1 MNTNIALSKFNL
13 TDVKT
18 NVSATIALGF
28 QAAASELST
37 DRFQPLIDTVSTSDI
52 ADQATPE
59 TVTERLASPTMP
71 DSVRQDSVQNLAL
84 STTVQPSSVQPSS
97 VQPSAV
103 QPSAVQPA
111 SEALGPESIR
121 VLSPLETQA
130 ASVSHTR
137 ASAMPMV
144 MVAGAE
150 VRAAELST
158 PTVEMSTFLQ
168 TAAAQVELKD
178 AARGWVFKAAV
189 DKHLTAEQ
197 MGQKLSALV
206 ADKVAVQ
213 YNAKASAATIRL
225 DPPDLGKIDLL
236 VRVDGGKVQIQVQA
250 SSHMT
255 RESLQLTSDRLRDE
269 LLSQNF
275 IDVDVHIFDEH
286 TPHDPHQELN
296 YNNDLIVASNLVSEE
311 QEKADVTQTL
321 SELAR
326 I

>member
-1 MNTNIALSKFNL
+1 MNASITLSKFNP
-13 TDVKT
+13 TDAKT
-18 NVSATIALGF
+18 SVSATIAPGF
-28 QAAASELST
+28 QAAASELSA

-84 STTVQPSSVQPSS
+84 STTVQPSSAQST
-97 VQPSAV
+97 
-103 QPSAVQPA
+103 

-150 VRAAELST
+150 VRAAESSA
-158 PTVEMSTFLQ
+158 PMVEMSTLLQ
-168 TAAAQVELKD
+168 TAAPTEIKD

-269 LLSQNF
+269 LLNQNF

-286 TPHDPHQELN
+286 TQHDPHQELN
-296 YNNDLIVASNLVSEE
+296 SNNDLIVASNLVSEE

>member
-1 MNTNIALSKFNL
+1 MNASITLSKFNP
-13 TDVKT
+13 TDAKT
-18 NVSATIALGF
+18 SVSATIAPGF
-28 QAAASELST
+28 QAAASELSA

-84 STTVQPSSVQPSS
+84 STTVQPSSAQST
-97 VQPSAV
+97 
-103 QPSAVQPA
+103 

-144 MVAGAE
+144 AGAE
-150 VRAAELST
+150 VRAAESSA
-158 PTVEMSTFLQ
+158 PMVEMSTLLQ
-168 TAAAQVELKD
+168 TAAPTEIKD

-269 LLSQNF
+269 LLNQNF

-286 TPHDPHQELN
+286 TQHDPHQELN
-296 YNNDLIVASNLVSEE
+296 SNNDLIVASNLVSEE

>member
-1 MNTNIALSKFNL
+1 MNASITLSKFNP
-13 TDVKT
+13 TDAKT
-18 NVSATIALGF
+18 SVSAKIAPGF
-28 QAAASELST
+28 QAAASELSA

-52 ADQATPE
+52 ADQAPLE
-59 TVTERLASPTMP
+59 TAMERLTSPTMP

-84 STTVQPSSVQPSS
+84 STTVQPSSAQST
-97 VQPSAV
+97 
-103 QPSAVQPA
+103 

-150 VRAAELST
+150 VRAAESSA
-158 PTVEMSTFLQ
+158 PTVEMSTLLQ
-168 TAAAQVELKD
+168 TAAPTEIKD

-269 LLSQNF
+269 LLNQNF

-286 TPHDPHQELN
+286 TQHDPHQELN

>member
-1 MNTNIALSKFNL
+1 MNASITLSKFNP
-13 TDVKT
+13 TDAKT
-18 NVSATIALGF
+18 SVSATITPGF
-28 QAAASELST
+28 QAAASELSA

-84 STTVQPSSVQPSS
+84 ST
-97 VQPSAV
+97 
-103 QPSAVQPA
+103 

-144 MVAGAE
+144 MVVGAE
-150 VRAAELST
+150 VRAAESST
-158 PTVEMSTFLQ
+158 PTVEMSTLLQ
-168 TAAAQVELKD
+168 TAAPTEIKD

-250 SSHMT
+250 SSHLT

-269 LLSQNF
+269 LLNQNF

-286 TPHDPHQELN
+286 TQHDPHQELN

>member
-1 MNTNIALSKFNL
+1 MNASITLSKFNP
-13 TDVKT
+13 TDAKT
-18 NVSATIALGF
+18 SVSATIAPGF
-28 QAAASELST
+28 QPAASELSA

-84 STTVQPSSVQPSS
+84 ST
-97 VQPSAV
+97 
-103 QPSAVQPA
+103 

-144 MVAGAE
+144 MVVGAE
-150 VRAAELST
+150 VRAAESST
-158 PTVEMSTFLQ
+158 PTVEMSTLLQ
-168 TAAAQVELKD
+168 TAAPTEIKD

-250 SSHMT
+250 SSHLT

-269 LLSQNF
+269 LLNQNF

-286 TPHDPHQELN
+286 TQHDPHQELN

>member
-1 MNTNIALSKFNL
+1 MNASITLSKFNP
-13 TDVKT
+13 TDAKT
-18 NVSATIALGF
+18 SVSATIAPGF
-28 QAAASELST
+28 QAAASELSA

-59 TVTERLASPTMP
+59 TATERLANPTMSG
-71 DSVRQDSVQNLAL
+71 SVRQDSVQNLAL
-84 STTVQPSSVQPSS
+84 STTVQPSSVQST
-97 VQPSAV
+97 
-103 QPSAVQPA
+103 
-111 SEALGPESIR
+111 SEVLGPESIR

-150 VRAAELST
+150 VRAAESST
-158 PTVEMSTFLQ
+158 PMVEMSTLLQ
-168 TAAAQVELKD
+168 TAAPTEIKD

-269 LLSQNF
+269 LLNQNF

-286 TPHDPHQELN
+286 TQHDPHQELN

>member
-1 MNTNIALSKFNL
+1 MNASITLSKFNP
-13 TDVKT
+13 TDAKT
-18 NVSATIALGF
+18 SVSATITPGF
-28 QAAASELST
+28 QAAASELSA

-84 STTVQPSSVQPSS
+84 ST
-97 VQPSAV
+97 
-103 QPSAVQPA
+103 

-144 MVAGAE
+144 MVVGAE
-150 VRAAELST
+150 VRAAESST
-158 PTVEMSTFLQ
+158 PTVEMSTLLQ
-168 TAAAQVELKD
+168 TAAPTEIKD

-269 LLSQNF
+269 LLNQNF

-286 TPHDPHQELN
+286 TQHDPHQELN

>member
-1 MNTNIALSKFNL
+1 MNASITLSKFNP
-13 TDVKT
+13 TDAKT
-18 NVSATIALGF
+18 SVSATIAPGF
-28 QAAASELST
+28 QAAANELNA

-59 TVTERLASPTMP
+59 TVTERLASPTMS

-84 STTVQPSSVQPSS
+84 STTVQPSSAQST
-97 VQPSAV
+97 
-103 QPSAVQPA
+103 

-150 VRAAELST
+150 VRAAESST
-158 PTVEMSTFLQ
+158 PTVEMSTLLQ
-168 TAAAQVELKD
+168 TAAPTEIKD

-206 ADKVAVQ
+206 ADKVTVQ

-269 LLSQNF
+269 LLNQNF

-286 TPHDPHQELN
+286 TQHDPHQELN

>member
-1 MNTNIALSKFNL
+1 MNASITLSKFNP
-13 TDVKT
+13 TDAKT
-18 NVSATIALGF
+18 SVSATIAPGF
-28 QAAASELST
+28 QPAASELSA

-84 STTVQPSSVQPSS
+84 ST
-97 VQPSAV
+97 
-103 QPSAVQPA
+103 

-144 MVAGAE
+144 MVASAE
-150 VRAAELST
+150 VRAAEPSA
-158 PTVEMSTFLQ
+158 PTVEMSTLLQ
-168 TAAAQVELKD
+168 TAAAPTELKD

-269 LLSQNF
+269 LLNQNF

-286 TPHDPHQELN
+286 TQHDPHQELN

>member
-1 MNTNIALSKFNL
+1 MNASITLSKFNP
-13 TDVKT
+13 TDAKT
-18 NVSATIALGF
+18 SVSATITPGF
-28 QAAASELST
+28 QAAASELSA

-59 TVTERLASPTMP
+59 AATERLASPTMS

-84 STTVQPSSVQPSS
+84 STTVQPSSAQST
-97 VQPSAV
+97 
-103 QPSAVQPA
+103 

-150 VRAAELST
+150 VRAAESSA
-158 PTVEMSTFLQ
+158 PTVEMSTLLQ
-168 TAAAQVELKD
+168 TAAPTEIKD

-269 LLSQNF
+269 LLNQNF

-286 TPHDPHQELN
+286 TQHDPHQELN

>member
-1 MNTNIALSKFNL
+1 MNASITLSKFNP
-13 TDVKT
+13 TDAKT
-18 NVSATIALGF
+18 SVSATIAPGF
-28 QAAASELST
+28 QAAASELSA

-84 STTVQPSSVQPSS
+84 ST
-97 VQPSAV
+97 
-103 QPSAVQPA
+103 

-144 MVAGAE
+144 IVVGAE
-150 VRAAELST
+150 VRAAESST
-158 PTVEMSTFLQ
+158 PTVEMSTLLQ
-168 TAAAQVELKD
+168 TAAPTEIKD

-250 SSHMT
+250 SSHLT

-269 LLSQNF
+269 LLNQNF

-286 TPHDPHQELN
+286 TQHDPHQELN

>member
-1 MNTNIALSKFNL
+1 MNASITLSKFNP
-13 TDVKT
+13 TDAKT
-18 NVSATIALGF
+18 SVSATIAPGF
-28 QAAASELST
+28 QAAASELSA

-71 DSVRQDSVQNLAL
+71 DSVRQDSVQNLSQL
-84 STTVQPSSVQPSS
+84 TTVQPSSVQST
-97 VQPSAV
+97 
-103 QPSAVQPA
+103 

-144 MVAGAE
+144 IVVGAE
-150 VRAAELST
+150 VRAAESST
-158 PTVEMSTFLQ
+158 PTVEMSTLLQ
-168 TAAAQVELKD
+168 TAAPTEIKD

-250 SSHMT
+250 SSHLT

-269 LLSQNF
+269 LLNQNF

-286 TPHDPHQELN
+286 TQHDPHQELN

>member
-1 MNTNIALSKFNL
+1 MNASITLSKFNP
-13 TDVKT
+13 TDAKT
-18 NVSATIALGF
+18 SVSATIAPGF
-28 QAAASELST
+28 QAAASELSAY
-37 DRFQPLIDTVSTSDI
+37 RFQPLIDTVSTSDI

-84 STTVQPSSVQPSS
+84 ST
-97 VQPSAV
+97 
-103 QPSAVQPA
+103 

-150 VRAAELST
+150 VRAAESST
-158 PTVEMSTFLQ
+158 PTVEMSTLLQ
-168 TAAAQVELKD
+168 TAAPTEIKD

-269 LLSQNF
+269 LLNQNF

-286 TPHDPHQELN
+286 TQHDPHQELN

>member
-1 MNTNIALSKFNL
+1 MNASITLSKFNP
-13 TDVKT
+13 TDAKT
-18 NVSATIALGF
+18 SVSATIAPGF
-28 QAAASELST
+28 QAAASELSA

-84 STTVQPSSVQPSS
+84 STTVQPSSAQST
-97 VQPSAV
+97 
-103 QPSAVQPA
+103 

-150 VRAAELST
+150 VRAAESSA
-158 PTVEMSTFLQ
+158 PMVEMSTLLQ
-168 TAAAQVELKD
+168 TAAPTEIKD

-269 LLSQNF
+269 LLNQNF
-275 IDVDVHIFDEH
+275 IDVDVQIFDEH
-286 TPHDPHQELN
+286 TQHDPHHELN

>member
-1 MNTNIALSKFNL
+1 MNASITLSKLNP
-13 TDVKT
+13 TDAKT
-18 NVSATIALGF
+18 SVSATIAPGF
-28 QAAASELST
+28 QAAASELSA
-37 DRFQPLIDTVSTSDI
+37 DRFQPLIYTVSTSDI

-59 TVTERLASPTMP
+59 TVTECLASPTMS

-84 STTVQPSSVQPSS
+84 STTVQPSSAQST
-97 VQPSAV
+97 
-103 QPSAVQPA
+103 

-150 VRAAELST
+150 VRAAESSA
-158 PTVEMSTFLQ
+158 PTVEMSTLLQ
-168 TAAAQVELKD
+168 TAAPTEIKD

-269 LLSQNF
+269 LLNQNF

-286 TPHDPHQELN
+286 TQHDPHQELN

>member
-1 MNTNIALSKFNL
+1 MNASITLSKFNP
-13 TDVKT
+13 TDAKT
-18 NVSATIALGF
+18 SVSATIAPGF
-28 QAAASELST
+28 QAAASELSA
-37 DRFQPLIDTVSTSDI
+37 DRFQPLIDTVSTLDI

-59 TVTERLASPTMP
+59 TATERLANPTMP
-71 DSVRQDSVQNLAL
+71 GSVRQDSVQNLAL
-84 STTVQPSSVQPSS
+84 STTVQPSSAQST
-97 VQPSAV
+97 
-103 QPSAVQPA
+103 

-144 MVAGAE
+144 IVAGAE
-150 VRAAELST
+150 VRAAESSA
-158 PTVEMSTFLQ
+158 PTVDMSTLLQ
-168 TAAAQVELKD
+168 TAAPTEIKD

-269 LLSQNF
+269 LLNQNF

-286 TPHDPHQELN
+286 TQHDPHQELN

>member
-1 MNTNIALSKFNL
+1 MNASITLSKFNP
-13 TDVKT
+13 TDAKT
-18 NVSATIALGF
+18 SVSATIAPGF
-28 QAAASELST
+28 QAAASELSA

-59 TVTERLASPTMP
+59 TVTECLASPTMS

-84 STTVQPSSVQPSS
+84 STTVQPSSAQST
-97 VQPSAV
+97 
-103 QPSAVQPA
+103 

-150 VRAAELST
+150 VRAAESSA
-158 PTVEMSTFLQ
+158 PTVEMSTLLQ
-168 TAAAQVELKD
+168 TAAPTEIKD

-269 LLSQNF
+269 LLNQNF

-286 TPHDPHQELN
+286 TQHDPHQELN

>member
-1 MNTNIALSKFNL
+1 MNASITLSKFNP
-13 TDVKT
+13 TDAKT
-18 NVSATIALGF
+18 SVSATIAPGF
-28 QAAASELST
+28 QAAASELSA

-52 ADQATPE
+52 ADQVTPE
-59 TVTERLASPTMP
+59 TVTERLASPTMS

-84 STTVQPSSVQPSS
+84 STTVQPSSAQST
-97 VQPSAV
+97 
-103 QPSAVQPA
+103 

-150 VRAAELST
+150 VRAAESST
-158 PTVEMSTFLQ
+158 PMVEMSTLLQ
-168 TAAAQVELKD
+168 TAAPTEIKD

-269 LLSQNF
+269 LLNQNF

-286 TPHDPHQELN
+286 TQHDPHQELN

>member
-1 MNTNIALSKFNL
+1 MNASITLSKFNP
-13 TDVKT
+13 TDAKT
-18 NVSATIALGF
+18 SVSATIAPGF
-28 QAAASELST
+28 QPAASELSA

-84 STTVQPSSVQPSS
+84 ST
-97 VQPSAV
+97 
-103 QPSAVQPA
+103 

-144 MVAGAE
+144 MVVGAE
-150 VRAAELST
+150 VRAAESST
-158 PTVEMSTFLQ
+158 PTVEMSTLLQ
-168 TAAAQVELKD
+168 TAAPTEIKD

-269 LLSQNF
+269 LLNQNF

-286 TPHDPHQELN
+286 TQHDPHQELN

>member
-1 MNTNIALSKFNL
+1 MNASITLSKFNP
-13 TDVKT
+13 TDAKT
-18 NVSATIALGF
+18 SVSATIAPGF
-28 QAAASELST
+28 QPAASELSA

-59 TVTERLASPTMP
+59 TVAERLASPTMP

-84 STTVQPSSVQPSS
+84 ST
-97 VQPSAV
+97 
-103 QPSAVQPA
+103 

-144 MVAGAE
+144 MVVGAE
-150 VRAAELST
+150 VRAAESST
-158 PTVEMSTFLQ
+158 PTVEMSTLLQ
-168 TAAAQVELKD
+168 TAAPTEIKD

-269 LLSQNF
+269 LLNQNF

-286 TPHDPHQELN
+286 TQHDPHQELN

>member
-1 MNTNIALSKFNL
+1 MNASITLSKFNP
-13 TDVKT
+13 TDAKT
-18 NVSATIALGF
+18 SVSATIAPGF
-28 QAAASELST
+28 QAAASELSAY
-37 DRFQPLIDTVSTSDI
+37 RFQPLIDTVSTSDI

-71 DSVRQDSVQNLAL
+71 DSVRQDSVQNLAQL
-84 STTVQPSSVQPSS
+84 TTVQPSSVQST
-97 VQPSAV
+97 
-103 QPSAVQPA
+103 

-144 MVAGAE
+144 MVVGAE
-150 VRAAELST
+150 VRAAESSA
-158 PTVEMSTFLQ
+158 PTVEMSTLLQ
-168 TAAAQVELKD
+168 TAAAPTEIKD
-178 AARGWVFKAAV
+178 AACGWVFKAAV

-269 LLSQNF
+269 LLNQNF

-286 TPHDPHQELN
+286 TQHDPHQELN

>member
-1 MNTNIALSKFNL
+1 MNASITLSKFNP
-13 TDVKT
+13 TDAKT
-18 NVSATIALGF
+18 SVSATIAPGF
-28 QAAASELST
+28 QAVASELSA

-84 STTVQPSSVQPSS
+84 STTVQPSSAQST
-97 VQPSAV
+97 
-103 QPSAVQPA
+103 

-150 VRAAELST
+150 VRAAESST
-158 PTVEMSTFLQ
+158 PTVEMSTLLQ
-168 TAAAQVELKD
+168 TAAPTEIKD
-178 AARGWVFKAAV
+178 VARGWVFKAAV

-269 LLSQNF
+269 LLNQNF
-275 IDVDVHIFDEH
+275 IDVDVQIFDEH
-286 TPHDPHQELN
+286 TQHDPHQELN

>member
-1 MNTNIALSKFNL
+1 MNASITLSKFNP
-13 TDVKT
+13 TDAKT
-18 NVSATIALGF
+18 SVSATITPGF
-28 QAAASELST
+28 QAAASELSA

-84 STTVQPSSVQPSS
+84 STTVQPSSAQST
-97 VQPSAV
+97 
-103 QPSAVQPA
+103 

-150 VRAAELST
+150 VRAAESSA
-158 PTVEMSTFLQ
+158 PTVEMSTLLQ
-168 TAAAQVELKD
+168 TAAPTELKD

-197 MGQKLSALV
+197 MG
-206 ADKVAVQ
+206 
-213 YNAKASAATIRL
+213 
-225 DPPDLGKIDLL
+225 
-236 VRVDGGKVQIQVQA
+236 
-250 SSHMT
+250 
-255 RESLQLTSDRLRDE
+255 
-269 LLSQNF
+269 
-275 IDVDVHIFDEH
+275 
-286 TPHDPHQELN
+286 
-296 YNNDLIVASNLVSEE
+296 
-311 QEKADVTQTL
+311 
-321 SELAR
+321 
-326 I
+326 

>member
-1 MNTNIALSKFNL
+1 MNASITLSKFNP
-13 TDVKT
+13 TDAKT
-18 NVSATIALGF
+18 SVSATIAPGF
-28 QAAASELST
+28 QAAASELSA

-59 TVTERLASPTMP
+59 TATERLANPTMP
-71 DSVRQDSVQNLAL
+71 DSVRQDSVQNLSQL
-84 STTVQPSSVQPSS
+84 TTVQPSSVQST
-97 VQPSAV
+97 
-103 QPSAVQPA
+103 

-150 VRAAELST
+150 VRAAESSA
-158 PTVEMSTFLQ
+158 PTVEMSTLLQ
-168 TAAAQVELKD
+168 TAASTEIKD

-269 LLSQNF
+269 LLNQNF

-286 TPHDPHQELN
+286 TQHDPHQELN